1 MRYNQSP
8 RQLGISDERWIAVD
22 IKTRVR
28 NILLTPRT
36 EWPAIAEEPAPVGSV
51 VTGYVMPLAAIGAI
65 AGFIGGSLVGMSLP
79 FLGRYRVPITAGLTG
94 AVFTFIFA
102 IVGVFILAFIINAL
116 APTFGAQKDSNKAFK
131 VAVYSYTPA
140 WIAGALQILPG
151 LAILGV
157 FAALYALYLLYLGL
171 PALMKNPPEKTVG
184 YTAVVVVCA
193 IVLSIVV
200 TSVGGLIVAPA
211 ALGGLGTASS
221 SSTEPQFAAD
231 TPMGRLEALGRK
243 LEESGAKMEQ
253 AQKSGDSA
261 AGTAAAFEGL
271 GALLGGG
278 KRVDPVSIDQL
289 KPLVPDQFAGLARQS
304 SNAERNGVAGIMVT
318 KAEASYGDGAG
329 HSATLEIT
337 DSGGATGLLGM
348 ASWAALQGE
357 RENDQVSER
366 TERVGDRLVHQ
377 RISKTGGTHEYNVVI
392 GDRFIVTATGDGI
405 EFGALR
411 SAVSDLDLQK
421 LEAMKGAGVAK

>member
-1 MRYNQSP
+1 M
-8 RQLGISDERWIAVD
+8 
-22 IKTRVR
+22 
-28 NILLTPRT
+28 
-36 EWPAIAEEPAPVGSV
+36 GSV

-65 AGFIGGSLVGMSLP
+65 AGFIGGSLVGMSVP

-94 AVFTFIFA
+94 AVFTFVLA

-116 APTFGAQKDSNKAFK
+116 APTFGAQKDSDKAFK

-151 LAILGV
+151 LAILGI
-157 FAALYALYLLYLGL
+157 FAALYGLYLLYLGL

-211 ALGGLGTASS
+211 LGGLGTASS
-221 SSTEPQFAAD
+221 SSTEPQFGAD

-243 LEESGAKMEQ
+243 LEESGAKMDQ

-278 KRVDPVSIDQL
+278 TRVEPVSIDQL
-289 KPLVPDQFAGLARQS
+289 KPLVPDQFAGLARTS
-304 SNAERNGVAGIMVT
+304 SNAERSGIAGIMVA

-329 HSATLEIT
+329 RSATLEIT
-337 DSGGATGLLGM
+337 DSGGAAGLMGM

-366 TERVGDRLVHQ
+366 TERVGGRLVHQ
-377 RISKTGGTHEYNVVI
+377 RVSKTGGEHEYNVVI
-392 GDRFIVTATGDGI
+392 GDRFIVTAKGDGI
-405 EFGALR
+405 EFEALR
-411 SAVSDLDLQK
+411 SAVSNLDLQK
-421 LEAMKGAGVAK
+421 LEALKNVGVKK